1 VDLSWLEWR
10 STLGFIFTKRGDSL
24 GDIGVSFLISRCY
37 VSVFSDWLFSVRRI
51 HHLVPS
57 QVKLVNRGAE
67 KSQAEEHVERSQ
79 AVVSEHT
86 TTISGVSQ
94 WERKPS
100 RCVSVVWSSC
110 ISGGQAWWLQI
121 QVPNYSRSD
130 AIISLSKEMIFYLLE
145 ECNPFHDDYFWEDIL
160 GVICSHLN
168 LPSCSA
174 AASEHTV
181 HYKSSSQLFKSNQ
194 LETVTSLDPCA
205 HIGQEIRFFEC
216 CILFFPTHPSL
227 FVLGLLPSDWVDF
240 FSYSCFCFERVLF
253 KLADQIASWCK
264 LILTAL

>member
-1 VDLSWLEWR
+1 MLVSSQTDFSLYVGSTTSYHPKLSWWTAEQR
-10 STLGFIFTKRGDSL
+10 K
-24 GDIGVSFLISRCY
+24 
-37 VSVFSDWLFSVRRI
+37 VRRRNMWREARLWYLSI
-51 HHLVPS
+51 RL
-57 QVKLVNRGAE
+57 
-67 KSQAEEHVERSQ
+67 
-79 AVVSEHT
+79 
-86 TTISGVSQ
+86 SGVFR
-94 WERKPS
+94 WGRRAS

-216 CILFFPTHPSL
+216 CILFFFVAHLSFHRVQRVFFLSL
-227 FVLGLLPSDWVDF
+227 GFRPLGCAAW
-240 FSYSCFCFERVLF
+240 R
-253 KLADQIASWCK
+253 
-264 LILTAL
+264 

>member
-1 VDLSWLEWR
+1 MDLSWLEWR

-160 GVICSHLN
+160 GGHLQSLESSVMFGCSFRTHSTLQIKLTTFQIKSTGDCN
-168 LPSCSA
+168 KPWSVCSYWSRDTVLRVLHSIFLRSTSLLSSSA
-174 AASEHTV
+174 ASF
-181 HYKSSSQLFKSNQ
+181 L
-194 LETVTSLDPCA
+194 LEFGLPPSRLCRLAVTSK
-205 HIGQEIRFFEC
+205 
-216 CILFFPTHPSL
+216 
-227 FVLGLLPSDWVDF
+227 LGGLGVFW
-240 FSYSCFCFERVLF
+240 
-253 KLADQIASWCK
+253 W
-264 LILTAL
+264 

>member
-1 VDLSWLEWR
+1 MLVSSQTDFSLYVGSTTSYHPKLSWWTAEQR
-10 STLGFIFTKRGDSL
+10 K
-24 GDIGVSFLISRCY
+24 
-37 VSVFSDWLFSVRRI
+37 VRRRNMWREARLWYLSI
-51 HHLVPS
+51 RL
-57 QVKLVNRGAE
+57 RY
-67 KSQAEEHVERSQ
+67 R
-79 AVVSEHT
+79 VSR
-86 TTISGVSQ
+86 
-94 WERKPS
+94 WERRAS

-121 QVPNYSRSD
+121 QVPNYPRSD
-130 AIISLSKEMIFYLLE
+130 AFISLSKEMIFYLLE
-145 ECNPFHDDYFWEDIL
+145 ECNPFHDDYFWEDIF

-216 CILFFPTHPSL
+216 CILFS
-227 FVLGLLPSDWVDF
+227 S
-240 FSYSCFCFERVLF
+240 
-253 KLADQIASWCK
+253 
-264 LILTAL
+264 